1 MPLGQPRCLLLVLG
15 QGAVART
22 VRSLFPP
29 LEKAGDQPS
38 ADLLS
43 QRLPIHEETARPP
56 RRLLEV

>member
-1 MPLGQPRCLLLVLG
+1 MLG

-22 VRSLFPP
+22 ARSLFPP
-29 LEKAGDQPS
+29 LAKAGDQPS